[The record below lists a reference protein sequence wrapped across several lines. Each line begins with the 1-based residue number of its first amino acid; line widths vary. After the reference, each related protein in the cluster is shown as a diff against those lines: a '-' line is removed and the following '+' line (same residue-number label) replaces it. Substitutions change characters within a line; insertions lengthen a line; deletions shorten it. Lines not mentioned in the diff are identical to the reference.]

1 MVMSPAKAS
10 FQRKLAALGANAG
23 GNSTSSAAPMPTQGP
38 VASEYQLL
46 LATLQIDMNRLRQIQ
61 STERKIEAKREMI
74 GKYLPWIEGALAAE
88 IPAQDEIVGNM
99 VVWAIDIADWPLAER
114 LATHVITH
122 NLALPER
129 FKRAPATVIAEQV
142 AEAGL
147 LPTPV
152 INRIWLQ
159 RFTTLVEPHDIFDQ
173 VRAKLA
179 KATGLALQAE
189 AAAFDPTAETAIAG
203 GKSALLRAARDSF
216 ATALALDK
224 GAGVKKLIEKIE
236 SELKKAASPE
246 TTTTT

>member
-1 MVMSPAKAS
+1 MFSPALRHR
-10 FQRKLAALGANAG
+10 QRVLAALGTGAG
-23 GNSTSSAAPMPTQGP
+23 SGTASTAPAMPSQGP

-46 LATLQIDMNRLRQIQ
+46 LATLQIDMNRLRQLQ

-74 GKYLPWIEGALAAE
+74 GKYLPWVEGALAAE
-88 IPAQDEIVGNM
+88 TPAQDEIVGNM
-99 VVWAIDIADWPLAER
+99 AVWAIDIADWPLAER

-122 NLALPER
+122 SLALPER

-152 INRIWLQ
+152 IDRAWLQ
-159 RFTTLVEPHDIFDQ
+159 RFAALVEPHDIFDQ

-189 AAAFDPTAETAIAG
+189 AVTFDPTAENAIAG

-224 GAGVKKLIEKIE
+224 GAGVKKLIEKID
-236 SELKKAASPE
+236 SELKKAAPPE
-246 TTTTT
+246 TATTT

>member
-1 MVMSPAKAS
+1 MFSPALRHR
-10 FQRKLAALGANAG
+10 QRVLAALGTSAG
-23 GNSTSSAAPMPTQGP
+23 TGTASTAPAMPSQGP

-74 GKYLPWIEGALAAE
+74 GKYLPWVEGALAAE
-88 IPAQDEIVGNM
+88 TPAQDEIVGNM
-99 VVWAIDIADWPLAER
+99 AVWAIDIADWPLAER

-122 NLALPER
+122 SLALPER

-152 INRIWLQ
+152 IDRAWLQ
-159 RFTTLVEPHDIFDQ
+159 RFAALVEPHDIFDQ

-179 KATGLALQAE
+179 KAIGLALQAE
-189 AAAFDPTAETAIAG
+189 AATFDPSAENAIAG

-216 ATALALDK
+216 ATALSLDK
-224 GAGVKKLIEKIE
+224 GAGVKKLIEKID
-236 SELKKAASPE
+236 SELKKAAPPE
-246 TTTTT
+246 TATTT

>member
-1 MVMSPAKAS
+1 MFSPALQHR
-10 FQRKLAALGANAG
+10 QRVLAALGTSAG
-23 GNSTSSAAPMPTQGP
+23 TGTASTAPAMPSQGS

-74 GKYLPWIEGALAAE
+74 GKYLPWVEGALTAE
-88 IPAQDEIVGNM
+88 TPAQDEIVGNM
-99 VVWAIDIADWPLAER
+99 AVWAIDIADWPLAER

-122 NLALPER
+122 SLALPER

-152 INRIWLQ
+152 IDRAWLQ
-159 RFTTLVEPHDIFDQ
+159 RFVALVEPHDIFDQ

-189 AAAFDPTAETAIAG
+189 AVTFDPTAENAIAG

-224 GAGVKKLIEKIE
+224 GAGVKKLIEKID
-236 SELKKAASPE
+236 SELKKAAPPE
-246 TTTTT
+246 TATTT